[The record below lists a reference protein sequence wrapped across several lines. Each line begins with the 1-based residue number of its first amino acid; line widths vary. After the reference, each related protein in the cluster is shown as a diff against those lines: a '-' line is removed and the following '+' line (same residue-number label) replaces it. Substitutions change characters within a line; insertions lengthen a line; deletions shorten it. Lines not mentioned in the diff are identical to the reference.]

1 MFFVKL
7 DFDLI
12 IVQKKASDLE
22 TRDSVRSIE
31 ATLKRVSVFLKRRS
45 SILRKG
51 CFISGG
57 RLYAS
62 NGFAMLACWIF
73 SLRTKR
79 LNLVQNIN
87 SRIKKTDLNSRTIGI
102 IVLLFFIFS
111 CHQRSTWNNT
121 FHARRI
127 STFPITSFRWD
138 LNLWINVYNIYIKK
152 NSKQLKRLKKIT
164 HSFTS
169 LSAKFKTRFC
179 ALDPLNIFI
188 YML

>member
-7 DFDLI
+7 DFDLM

-51 CFISGG
+51 SFISGG
-57 RLYAS
+57 RVFAS

-79 LNLVQNIN
+79 LNLVQHIN
-87 SRIKKTDLNSRTIGI
+87 SRIKESDLNSRTIGI
-102 IVLLFFIFS
+102 LVLLFFILS
-111 CHQRSTWNNT
+111 CDQRLTWNNT
-121 FHARRI
+121 FQALQI
-127 STFPITSFRWD
+127 STFPITSFR
-138 LNLWINVYNIYIKK
+138 INI
-152 NSKQLKRLKKIT
+152 LKRTANNWKDWKKIT

-169 LSAKFKTRFC
+169 LSAKFKTRLC
-179 ALDPLNIFI
+179 ALYPLNIFI